1 MTTVSPSAGGDSCC
15 HALLLRSNPANMEQ
29 EKQVMCTEKDM
40 NIADMV
46 KMEFESSIL
55 AAYDEWK
62 LDNEVPDHLFT
73 RNRKLDKLTMIK
85 LLCLMGGNSLRKE
98 LYDFPGLKVAS
109 SSFSERR
116 AAINSELLY
125 LILCRF
131 SDSDMDNG
139 NSAFLCKGRK
149 LIAMDG
155 VNFNTAL
162 NKNAPSFM
170 PAPKTAKGGYNQYK
184 ATVMLDLLS
193 HQTVDMTLHPISGQ
207 NEHADAA
214 YMVAWND
221 LPPSI
226 VVCDRLYASYPLL
239 ADFIERGIDFVMRT
253 KQDVGALKPI
263 QALPMRELDEDI
275 EFTLTDSQSRESKE
289 KGHIYVNTGS
299 KRGKK
304 NSPRTY
310 VSRFSYPLPYVM
322 RLRVVRGKLP
332 TGKLETLLTSL
343 PRDEFSA
350 AEIMELYKLRW
361 REELFFRHI
370 KYDCGASRMKCR
382 KEDYS
387 RQEIYGHFITSAAV
401 WKIINGI
408 ALEQNPNNA
417 YEYRIDVK
425 MATYLVKKF
434 LGTPNASGEQLIADM
449 SRYLV
454 QVKPDRANV
463 HNLRPTSFVPF
474 NYRVA

>member
-1 MTTVSPSAGGDSCC
+1 
-15 HALLLRSNPANMEQ
+15 
-29 EKQVMCTEKDM
+29 
-40 NIADMV
+40 
-46 KMEFESSIL
+46 
-55 AAYDEWK
+55 
-62 LDNEVPDHLFT
+62 
-73 RNRKLDKLTMIK
+73 MIK

-98 LYDFPGLKVAS
+98 LYDFPGLKVSS

-125 LILCRF
+125 FILRRF
-131 SDSDMDNG
+131 SDSDRDNG

-170 PAPKTAKGGYNQYK
+170 PAPKAAKGGYNQYK

-193 HQTVDMTLHPISGQ
+193 HQTVNMTLHPISGQ

-239 ADFIERGIDFVMRT
+239 ADFTERGIDFVMRT

-263 QALPMRELDEDI
+263 QALLMRELDEDI
-275 EFTLTDSQSRESKE
+275 GFNLTDSQSRESKE

-343 PRDEFSA
+343 SRTEFSA

-361 REELFFRHI
+361 REELFFWHI
-370 KYDCGASRMKCR
+370 KYDCGASHMKCR

-387 RQEIYGHFITSAAV
+387 RQEI
-401 WKIINGI
+401 
-408 ALEQNPNNA
+408 
-417 YEYRIDVK
+417 
-425 MATYLVKKF
+425 
-434 LGTPNASGEQLIADM
+434 
-449 SRYLV
+449 
-454 QVKPDRANV
+454 
-463 HNLRPTSFVPF
+463 
-474 NYRVA
+474 